1 MLALIARESAVL
13 KEVDLTSIRQILVGS
28 APSSD
33 ALIEEIRRMF
43 PNAALINSWGTT
55 EAGPLCFGP
64 HPKGLPRPPLSLG
77 YPRPD
82 VQVRLAHGPSPDE
95 GVLQL
100 RTPALMSGYLN
111 RPEESA
117 QRLKDGWYD
126 TGDVMRRD
134 ADGFFW
140 FVGRQ
145 DDMFIC
151 GGENIYPAEVEK
163 LLESHPEIAQAAV
176 VPVADA
182 IKGQVPVAFV
192 VRTPGSA
199 LDEEGVKQY
208 ALHRGP
214 AYAHPRRVAFLS
226 ELPLAG
232 TNKIDRKRLA
242 QDAAAFAAARIGS
255 PSTGG
260 PRA

>member
-1 MLALIARESAVL
+1 
-13 KEVDLTSIRQILVGS
+13 
-28 APSSD
+28 
-33 ALIEEIRRMF
+33 MF
-43 PNAALINSWGTT
+43 
-55 EAGPLCFGP
+55 
-64 HPKGLPRPPLSLG
+64 
-77 YPRPD
+77 
-82 VQVRLAHGPSPDE
+82 V
-95 GVLQL
+95 
-100 RTPALMSGYLN
+100 
-111 RPEESA
+111 
-117 QRLKDGWYD
+117 
-126 TGDVMRRD
+126 
-134 ADGFFW
+134 
-140 FVGRQ
+140 
-145 DDMFIC
+145 C

-208 ALHRGP
+208 ALQRGP

-242 QDAAAFAAARIGS
+242 QDAAAFAAARIGRT
-255 PSTGG
+255 STGG